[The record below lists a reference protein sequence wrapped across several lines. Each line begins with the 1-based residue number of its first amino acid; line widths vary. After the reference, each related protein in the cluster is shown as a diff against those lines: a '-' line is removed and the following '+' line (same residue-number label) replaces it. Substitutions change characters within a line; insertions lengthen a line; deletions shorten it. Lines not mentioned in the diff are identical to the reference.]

1 MISKNK
7 GGNSMYK
14 ASEVN
19 SDDIVKALLKSEL
32 GFLLLQSDNNCKNI
46 YDLLSEK
53 STYENK
59 LGMFGYNTQIT
70 YYLFPLMYHKSHK
83 NESDITKA
91 RANALCNIFARW
103 TDKGYNK
110 HHAKSPFKCKDFVK
124 YTEELEWTNADYMLL
139 LIEPIN

>member
-1 MISKNK
+1 
-7 GGNSMYK
+7 MYK

-32 GFLLLQSDNNCKNI
+32 GFLLLQSNNECKNM

-53 STYENK
+53 STYEDR
-59 LGMFGYNTQIT
+59 LGVFGYNTHVT
-70 YYLFPLMYHKSHK
+70 YRLFPLMYHKPNE
-83 NESDITKA
+83 NESDISKA
-91 RANALCNIFARW
+91 RANALYNIFARW

-110 HHAKSPFKCKDFVK
+110 HHAKSPFGCKAFIK